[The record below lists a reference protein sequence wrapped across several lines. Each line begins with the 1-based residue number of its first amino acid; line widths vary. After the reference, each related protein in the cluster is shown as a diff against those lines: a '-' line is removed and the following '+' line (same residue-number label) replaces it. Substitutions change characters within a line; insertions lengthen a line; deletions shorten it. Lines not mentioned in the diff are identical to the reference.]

1 METKNAVDAKEKVD
15 SVLAEVSNVVMG
27 KKDVVENIMIA
38 ILCDGHVLLEGVPG
52 IAKTKMANAIA
63 SSLACDFKR
72 VQFTP
77 DLLPADILGTMMID
91 EKKKFVLRQGPIFT
105 NILLADEINRS
116 PPKTQSALL
125 ECMQEKQVTIDKLTY
140 PMSYPF
146 IVIATENPIE
156 MEGTYPLPEAQMDR
170 FIFKL
175 ILDYPTKEDEMSILR
190 LKNIESAKV
199 SPVLAAKEIMAL
211 KEMAKTVKVTEPILE
226 YITDIV
232 TATRQREEI
241 QLGASPRA
249 SIAFL
254 KAARVKALLANRPYV
269 IPDDVKEMAYP
280 VLRHRIILKTESE
293 LSGITVDLIIR
304 KILETVPVPKV

>member
-1 METKNAVDAKEKVD
+1 METKNTVDPKTMVDA
-15 SVLAEVSNVVMG
+15 VLAEVGKVVMG
-27 KKDVVENIMIA
+27 KRDVVESIIIA
-38 ILCDGHVLLEGVPG
+38 LLCDGHVLLEGVPG
-52 IAKTKMANAIA
+52 IAKTKMANA
-63 SSLACDFKR
+63 LACCLDCDFKR

-77 DLLPADILGTMMID
+77 DLLPADILGTMMVD
-91 EKKKFVLRQGPIFT
+91 EKKKFVLRQGPVFT

-125 ECMQEKQVTIDKLTY
+125 ECMQEKQVTIDKSTY

-146 IVIATENPIE
+146 VVMATENPIE
-156 MEGTYPLPEAQMDR
+156 MEGTYPLPEAQVDR

-175 ILDYPTKEDEMSILR
+175 MLDYPSKEEEMDILR
-190 LKNIESAKV
+190 LSDIESAKV
-199 SPVLAAKEIMAL
+199 SPVISASDIMSLRDLAKA
-211 KEMAKTVKVTEPILE
+211 VKVAEPVLV
-226 YITDIV
+226 YITDLV
-232 TATRQREEI
+232 AATRQREEI

-254 KAARVKALLANRPYV
+254 KAARVKALLAGRTYV
-269 IPDDVKEMAYP
+269 IPDDVKAMAYP

-293 LSGITVDLIIR
+293 LSGITVDLMIR

>member
-1 METKNAVDAKEKVD
+1 METKNAVDAKKRVD
-15 SVLAEVSNVVMG
+15 GVLAEVGKVVMG
-27 KKDVVENIMIA
+27 KRDVVENIIIA

-52 IAKTKMANAIA
+52 IAKTKMANA
-63 SSLACDFKR
+63 LACCLECDFKR

-77 DLLPADILGTMMID
+77 DLLPADILGTMMVD

-125 ECMQEKQVTIDKLTY
+125 ECMQEKQVTIDKASY

-146 IVIATENPIE
+146 VVMATENPIE
-156 MEGTYPLPEAQMDR
+156 MEGTYPLPEAQVDR

-175 ILDYPTKEDEMSILR
+175 ILDYPTRDEEMGILK
-190 LKNIESAKV
+190 LNDIESAKV
-199 SPVLAAKEIMAL
+199 SPLLTAEDIESL
-211 KEMAKTVKVTEPILE
+211 RDLAKTVKVADPVLV
-226 YITDIV
+226 YITDLV

-254 KAARVKALLANRPYV
+254 KAARVKALLAGRSYA
-269 IPDDVKEMAYP
+269 IPDDVKAMAYP
-280 VLRHRIILKTESE
+280 VLRHRIILKTEAE
-293 LSGITVDLIIR
+293 LSGITVDLMIK

>member
-1 METKNAVDAKEKVD
+1 
-15 SVLAEVSNVVMG
+15 MG

-140 PMSYPF
+140 PMAYPF

-254 KAARVKALLANRPYV
+254 KAARVKALLADRPYV

>member
-1 METKNAVDAKEKVD
+1 MVDA
-15 SVLAEVSNVVMG
+15 VLAEVGKVVMG
-27 KKDVVENIMIA
+27 KRDVVENIIIA

-52 IAKTKMANAIA
+52 IAKTKMANALA
-63 SSLACDFKR
+63 CCLACDFKR

-77 DLLPADILGTMMID
+77 DLLPADILGTMMVD
-91 EKKKFVLRQGPIFT
+91 EKKKFVLRQGPVFT

-125 ECMQEKQVTIDKLTY
+125 ECMQEKQVTIDKATY
-140 PMSYPF
+140 PMAYPF
-146 IVIATENPIE
+146 VVMATENPIE
-156 MEGTYPLPEAQMDR
+156 MEGTYPLPEAQVDR

-175 ILDYPTKEDEMSILR
+175 MLDYPTKEEEMDILK
-190 LKNIESAKV
+190 LADIESAKV
-199 SPVLAAKEIMAL
+199 SPVLSADDITEL
-211 KEMAKTVKVTEPILE
+211 RDLAKTVAVADPVLVYVTDL
-226 YITDIV
+226 V

-254 KAARVKALLANRPYV
+254 KAARVKALLAGRSYV
-269 IPDDVKEMAYP
+269 IPDDVKAMAYP

-293 LSGITVDLIIR
+293 LSGITVDLMIK